1 MRPKWKSAGEVLG
14 KLMQSWFKE
23 TDEVAMSSSSL
34 SLCFLPS
41 GRIYC
46 DKMASGHS
54 IFSLL
59 IHISEL
65 LLRSIC
71 LPFMHLSLPPSLT
84 FISSIR
90 KGRMHVSSEPRFRSS
105 YPIPMLSLSFHWVGV
120 VDLQG
125 SRRQQSY
132 KTEGAWV
139 CKASCIVEGPIQWS
153 ETPAMLEWGGGLEM
167 NF

>member
-59 IHISEL
+59 IHISVL

-71 LPFMHLSLPPSLT
+71 PPFMHLSLPPSLP

-90 KGRMHVSSEPRFRSS
+90 KGQMHVSSEPRFRSS
-105 YPIPMLSLSFHWVGV
+105 YPIPMCFLSPFTGWRWLTYKALGDSRATK
-120 VDLQG
+120 QKEPG
-125 SRRQQSY
+125 SA
-132 KTEGAWV
+132 KHHV
-139 CKASCIVEGPIQWS
+139 
-153 ETPAMLEWGGGLEM
+153 L
-167 NF
+167 